1 MDLNAWLTLI
11 VVFAILVGLI
21 RSVAT
26 PDVLFLSGLVIL
38 ILTGVVTPA
47 EAFAGFSNQA
57 LLTIAF
63 LFVVAAGMNET
74 GILDYWGKVMLQ
86 RATSQRGVIAR
97 MAVTVLPM
105 SAFLNNTPIVAMFM
119 PILLDWSR
127 RHMISPSKLLIPLS
141 FLAILGGT
149 CTLIGTSTNLV
160 VDGLVRQ
167 ANLKG
172 FAMFEIALIGIPYAL
187 VGTIYLWLL
196 GPRLLPE
203 RKELLEQLGESRR
216 EYLFEM
222 EVQPSCSY
230 VGKSVES
237 VGLRGLPGLFLIEI
251 DRQGQI
257 ISPVE
262 PDDLIEAGDRLTFT
276 GVVSGIIALKKT
288 PGLIP
293 ASDPSYEVSPLEQRQ
308 RRICEAVISVNSN
321 LIGRTIREAD
331 IRASYGAAV
340 VAVHR
345 GGSRIAQKVGDIRLR
360 PGDTLLMQ
368 VPRHFIRVYRNDPAF
383 YLVSA
388 VPEWRP
394 IRSDRAKIA
403 MLIFVLLILLMSSGV
418 VDLVV
423 AAALAAVLMVG
434 FGCLSAGEARRSID
448 WQVLITIAAA
458 FGMGAAMDKSGA
470 AMIIAQTFVDS
481 ARPFGPLAALAMI
494 YILGSILTELITNN
508 AAAALLFPFCLAT
521 ANQFDVSPYP
531 FLVVLML
538 SASASFVTPIGY
550 QTNMMVFGPGG
561 YRFSDFLKVGLP
573 INLLLMGVALLVV
586 PYWWPF

>member
-38 ILTGVVTPA
+38 ILTGVVTPV

-74 GILDYWGKVMLQ
+74 GILDYWGKFMLQ
-86 RATSQRGVIAR
+86 RATSQRGVIVR
-97 MAVTVLPM
+97 MAATVLPM

-127 RHMISPSKLLIPLS
+127 RHMVSPSKVLIPLS

-167 ANLKG
+167 ENLKG
-172 FAMFEIALIGIPYAL
+172 FTMFEISLIGIPYAL

-203 RKELLEQLGESRR
+203 RKEMLEQLGESRR

-230 VGKSVES
+230 VGKSVEA

-251 DRQGQI
+251 DRRGKI

-293 ASDPSYEVSPLEQRQ
+293 ASDPSYKVSPLEQRQ

-368 VPRHFIRVYRNDPAF
+368 VPRHFVRVYRNDPAF

-388 VPEWRP
+388 VHEWRP

-403 MLIFVLLILLMSSGV
+403 MLIFVLLVLLMSSGV

-470 AMIIAQTFVDS
+470 AMIIAQTFVDV

-494 YILGSILTELITNN
+494 YVLGSILTELITNN

-521 ANQFDVSPYP
+521 ANQFGVSPYP